1 MDPTE
6 ELLRAD
12 SVDDVDEDLWPE
24 TTLLATRWEKND
36 VVRRIYRSRKKLL
49 LWGKKKEN
57 ICTMETLAPN
67 RQAVFD
73 AFEIWAPTI
82 PDPKS
87 PPISWLKAEARFYQ
101 FWIVME
107 WLEYRISHA
116 LLH

>member
-49 LWGKKKEN
+49 LWGKKRK
-57 ICTMETLAPN
+57 TFAPW
-67 RQAVFD
+67 RL
-73 AFEIWAPTI
+73 WPPTGK
-82 PDPKS
+82 PCLMPS
-87 PPISWLKAEARFYQ
+87 RFGLLPFPIL
-101 FWIVME
+101 
-107 WLEYRISHA
+107 SH
-116 LLH
+116 LPFHGSKQRPGFINFGL